1 MYYKGAAWK
10 GGGVVPPSSI
20 WGHMG
25 PHLPIPNMDP
35 TLQDATINPLGLES
49 VEVQSFTPVGAM
61 APDSQG
67 NRPVGKPDSAV
78 EVW

>member
-35 TLQDATINPLGLES
+35 TLQDATIKPPRVGDCRGVELHTWAPWPRVPRPIGRWES
-49 VEVQSFTPVGAM
+49 LIVQ
-61 APDSQG
+61 
-67 NRPVGKPDSAV
+67 
-78 EVW
+78 